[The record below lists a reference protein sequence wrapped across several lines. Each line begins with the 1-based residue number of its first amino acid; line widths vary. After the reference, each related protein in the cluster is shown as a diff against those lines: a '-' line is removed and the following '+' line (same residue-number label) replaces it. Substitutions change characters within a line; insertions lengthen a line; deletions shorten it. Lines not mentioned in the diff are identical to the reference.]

1 MKTDKLEKFIIDHRD
16 EFDDLEPNP
25 AIWQKIEKRQPEK
38 TEFNW
43 TRVLIRVAAVVVIF
57 VSSYI
62 FFDYVSN
69 EQGRQAFTE
78 TEKPDPNDTQ
88 IYQDLIEAEYYYT
101 SQIEYSKEE
110 FYRLA
115 GNNSAL
121 REEINIELS
130 ELDRIYRELKEDL
143 KDNADNEEVVVAMIQ
158 NYRLKLEILEEI
170 LIQLQ
175 PANENKSDYENESV
189 NM

>member
-16 EFDDLEPNP
+16 EFDVLEPNP
-25 AIWQKIEKRQPEK
+25 AIWQKVGKRQPK
-38 TEFNW
+38 KVQLDW
-43 TRVLIRVAAVVVIF
+43 TRILVRVAAVVVIF

-62 FFDYVSN
+62 FIDYAIN
-69 EQGRQAFTE
+69 RQAEVVLTGTGTIDAE
-78 TEKPDPNDTQ
+78 GSQ
-88 IYQDLIEAEYYYT
+88 IYQDLMEAEYYYT
-101 SQIEYSKEE
+101 SQIEFQKEE

-115 GNNSAL
+115 GDNSAL
-121 REEINIELS
+121 REEVNIELS

-170 LIQLQ
+170 LIQLR
-175 PANENKSDYENESV
+175 PANENTMDYENESV